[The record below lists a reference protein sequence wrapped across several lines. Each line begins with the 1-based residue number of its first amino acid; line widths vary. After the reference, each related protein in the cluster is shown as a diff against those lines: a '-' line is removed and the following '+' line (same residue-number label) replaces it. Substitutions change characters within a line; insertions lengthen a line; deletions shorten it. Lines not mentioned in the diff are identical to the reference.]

1 MMGLDV
7 KGYNQQFLE
16 KVKQK
21 EPVYNDAAAKY
32 KVDIILLPEIE
43 VPDDAT
49 QYWRVIGV
57 HHLTGP
63 ENMGNHHIYC
73 DILDEEGNRI
83 NRARLILYQVDTD
96 PVFATVDKPANE
108 AGTNFPL
115 WKADKARVAV
125 FWPDD
130 NPLPSE
136 QAMGLST
143 GHPDEEMGNTLFH
156 HSFYVVFQRTNIP
169 ENGEDGEGH
178 GGGDSQLSLEET
190 IALVGQS
197 LIIPLNPDAM
207 FFKFAKEKDLGERL
221 SREFDVEHDGKMYR
235 AQIYERGIVYAPIGE
250 WHRTDVIPRTN

>member
-1 MMGLDV
+1 MGLDV
-7 KGYNQQFLE
+7 KAYNQQFLE

-21 EPVYNDAAAKY
+21 EPVYNDASAKY
-32 KVDIILLPEIE
+32 KVDIKRLSEIE

-57 HHLTGP
+57 HHLTGA
-63 ENMGNHHIYC
+63 ENMGNHHVYC
-73 DILDEEGNRI
+73 DVLDEEGRRI
-83 NRARLILYQVDTD
+83 DRARLILHQADTD

-130 NPLPSE
+130 SPIPSE
-136 QAMGLST
+136 QAIGLST

-156 HSFYVVFQRTNIP
+156 HSFYVVFQRATIP
-169 ENGEDGEGH
+169 EDGPDNGGH
-178 GGGDSQLSLEET
+178 GGGSSQLSLEESIT
-190 IALVGQS
+190 LVGQP

-207 FFKFAKEKDLGERL
+207 FYKFAKEKGLGERL
-221 SREFDVEHDGKMYR
+221 TREYDLEHQGKSYR
-235 AQIYERGIVYAPIGE
+235 AQIYEKGIVYAPVGE
-250 WHRTDVIPRTN
+250 WHKTDVIPRAN